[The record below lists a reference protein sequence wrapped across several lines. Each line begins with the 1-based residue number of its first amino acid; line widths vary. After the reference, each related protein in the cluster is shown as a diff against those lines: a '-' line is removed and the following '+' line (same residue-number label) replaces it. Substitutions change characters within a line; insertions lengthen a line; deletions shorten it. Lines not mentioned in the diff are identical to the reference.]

1 MLRSFDGPTTMTQT
15 IPSSRRWTYADY
27 CRIPADRKRHQIVDG
42 RHFVSPAPSPRHQE
56 VALRLAMELVR
67 AVEGTRR
74 GRVFIAPVDVHLAP
88 GTIVQPDLVVLGARC
103 TSRIGQKKITG
114 APDLLVE
121 ILSPSHRSFDTV
133 LKRERYQRAGV
144 RELWLVDPDADSL
157 VQLVLRRGR
166 YVEVPNDGPLVRL
179 RALRGPTVDLRNVF
193 G

>member
-42 RHFVSPAPSPRHQE
+42 RHFVSPAPSLRHQE
-56 VALRLAMELVR
+56 VAGRLLVLLFDAIER
-67 AVEGTRR
+67 KRR

-166 YVEVPNDGPLVRL
+166 YVEVAADGPLVRL
-179 RALRGPTVDLRNVF
+179 RALRGPTVDLRAVF
-193 G
+193 D

>member
-1 MLRSFDGPTTMTQT
+1 MLRCFDGPTTMTQT
-15 IPSSRRWTYADY
+15 IPPTRRWTYADY

-42 RHFVSPAPSPRHQE
+42 RHFVTPAPSLRHQE
-56 VALRLAMELVR
+56 VAGRLYVALIEAIER
-67 AVEGTRR
+67 RRR

-88 GTIVQPDLVVLGARC
+88 GTIVQPDLVVFGTRH

-121 ILSPSHRSFDTV
+121 ILSPSHRTLDTV
-133 LKRERYQRAGV
+133 RKRERYERAGV

-166 YVEVPNDGPLVRL
+166 YVEVATDGPLVRL
-179 RALRGPTVDLRNVF
+179 RALRGPTVDLRSVF
-193 G
+193 A

>member
-1 MLRSFDGPTTMTQT
+1 MLRCFDGPTTMTQT
-15 IPSSRRWTYADY
+15 IPTPRRWTYADY

-42 RHFVSPAPSPRHQE
+42 RHFVSPAPSLRHQE

-67 AVEGTRR
+67 AVEDRRR
-74 GRVFIAPVDVHLAP
+74 GRVFVAPVDVHLAP
-88 GTIVQPDLVVLGARC
+88 GTIVQPDLVVLSTRR
-103 TSRIGQKKITG
+103 TSRIGTKKITG

-121 ILSPSHRSFDTV
+121 ILSPSHRTFDTV

-166 YVEVPNDGPLVRL
+166 YVEVATAGPLVRL
-179 RALRGPTVDLRNVF
+179 RALRGITIDLRKVF
-193 G
+193 A

>member
-1 MLRSFDGPTTMTQT
+1 MLRCFDGPTTMTQT

-42 RHFVSPAPSPRHQE
+42 RHFVSPAPSLRHQE
-56 VALRLAMELVR
+56 VAGRLHVILFDAIER
-67 AVEGTRR
+67 KRR

-88 GTIVQPDLVVLGARC
+88 GTVVQPDLVVFGTRR

-121 ILSPSHRSFDTV
+121 ILSPSHHTFDTV
-133 LKRERYQRAGV
+133 LKRERYERAGV
-144 RELWLVDPDADSL
+144 RELWLVDPDANTL
-157 VQLVLRRGR
+157 AQLVLRRGH
-166 YVEVPNDGPLVRL
+166 YVEVATDGPIVRL
-179 RALRGPTVDLRNVF
+179 RALRGPTIDLRDVF

>member
-1 MLRSFDGPTTMTQT
+1 MLRCFDGPTTMTQT

-42 RHFVSPAPSPRHQE
+42 RHFMSPAPSLRHQE

-67 AVEGTRR
+67 AVEDRRR
-74 GRVFIAPVDVHLAP
+74 GRVFVAPVDVHLAP
-88 GTIVQPDLVVLGARC
+88 GTIVQPDLVVLSTRH

-121 ILSPSHRSFDTV
+121 ILSPSHRTFDTV
-133 LKRERYQRAGV
+133 LKRERYERAGV

-166 YVEVPNDGPLVRL
+166 YVEVATDGPIVRL
-179 RALRGPTVDLRNVF
+179 RALRGPTVDLRAVF
-193 G
+193 A

>member
-1 MLRSFDGPTTMTQT
+1 MTQT

-42 RHFVSPAPSPRHQE
+42 RHFVSPAPSLRHQE

-67 AVEGTRR
+67 AVEDRRR
-74 GRVFIAPVDVHLAP
+74 GRVFVAPVDVHLAP
-88 GTIVQPDLVVLGARC
+88 GTIVQPDLVVLSTRH

-121 ILSPSHRSFDTV
+121 ILSPSHRTFDTV
-133 LKRERYQRAGV
+133 LKRERYERAGV

-166 YVEVPNDGPLVRL
+166 YVEVATDGPIVRL
-179 RALRGPTVDLRNVF
+179 RALRGPKVDLRTVF

>member
-1 MLRSFDGPTTMTQT
+1 MLRCFDGPTTMTQT

-42 RHFVSPAPSPRHQE
+42 RHFVSPAPSLRHQE

-67 AVEGTRR
+67 AVEDRRR
-74 GRVFIAPVDVHLAP
+74 GRVFVAPVDVHLAP
-88 GTIVQPDLVVLGARC
+88 GTIVQPDLVVLSNRH
-103 TSRIGQKKITG
+103 TSRLGQKKITG

-121 ILSPSHRSFDTV
+121 ILSPSHRTLDTV
-133 LKRERYQRAGV
+133 RKRERYERAGV

-166 YVEVPNDGPLVRL
+166 YVEVANDGPIVRL
-179 RALRGPTVDLRNVF
+179 RALRGITVDLRAVF
-193 G
+193 A

>member
-1 MLRSFDGPTTMTQT
+1 MLRCFDGPTTMTQT
-15 IPSSRRWTYADY
+15 IPSPRRWTYADY

-42 RHFVSPAPSPRHQE
+42 RHFVSPAPSLRHQE
-56 VALRLAMELVR
+56 VAGRLHVVLFDAIER
-67 AVEGTRR
+67 KRR

-88 GTIVQPDLVVLGARC
+88 GTVVQPDLVVFGTRR
-103 TSRIGQKKITG
+103 TSRIGQKKVTG

-121 ILSPSHRSFDTV
+121 ILSPSHRTFDTV

-166 YVEVPNDGPLVRL
+166 YVEVANDGPLVRL
-179 RALRGPTVDLRNVF
+179 RALRGPTIDLRDVF

>member
-1 MLRSFDGPTTMTQT
+1 MLRCFDGPTTMTQT

-42 RHFVSPAPSPRHQE
+42 RHFVSPAPSLRHQE

-67 AVEGTRR
+67 AVEDRRR
-74 GRVFIAPVDVHLAP
+74 GRVFVAPVDVHLAP
-88 GTIVQPDLVVLGARC
+88 GTIVQPDLVVLSTRH

-121 ILSPSHRSFDTV
+121 ILSPSHRTFDTV
-133 LKRERYQRAGV
+133 LKRERYERAGV

-166 YVEVPNDGPLVRL
+166 YVEVATDGPIVRL
-179 RALRGPTVDLRNVF
+179 RALRGPTVDLRAVF